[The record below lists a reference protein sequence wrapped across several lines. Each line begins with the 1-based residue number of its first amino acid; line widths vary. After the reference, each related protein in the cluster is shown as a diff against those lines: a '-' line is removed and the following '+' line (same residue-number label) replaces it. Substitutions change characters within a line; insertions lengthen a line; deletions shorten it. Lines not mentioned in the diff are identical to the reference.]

1 MACYAKFKGFDIM
14 PRSFSVHNHI
24 FGFTSFCSILCI
36 YLVTHCITHTYS
48 GNKLLEMVTLRKEA
62 DKNSDQKKSKSIGPH
77 MKPGPGYYPGTP
89 SPSMELARAY
99 VPIQRLGQL
108 YTPAQALE
116 TGTLF
121 PELYRPYPY

>member
-1 MACYAKFKGFDIM
+1 
-14 PRSFSVHNHI
+14 
-24 FGFTSFCSILCI
+24 
-36 YLVTHCITHTYS
+36 
-48 GNKLLEMVTLRKEA
+48 MVKLRKEA
-62 DKNSDQKKSKSIGPH
+62 DKSSDQKKPKSIPN
-77 MKPGPGYYPGTP
+77 MKPGPGYYPGMP
-89 SPSMELARAY
+89 APGMELARAY

>member
-1 MACYAKFKGFDIM
+1 M
-14 PRSFSVHNHI
+14 V
-24 FGFTSFCSILCI
+24 
-36 YLVTHCITHTYS
+36 
-48 GNKLLEMVTLRKEA
+48 KLRREV
-62 DKNSDQKKSKSIGPH
+62 DNSLDQKKSKSIPN

-89 SPSMELARAY
+89 SPGMELARVY
-99 VPIQRLGQL
+99 VPMQRLGQL